1 MSCLYAGR
9 LLTAVVSLVSPT
21 QAEHAGGTAG
31 RERQEAVEAEQAAEE
46 LARTARTAHHRAM
59 AEIIRVREV
68 DLEALRKATM
78 ATRIQASY
86 RGYLR

>member
-9 LLTAVVSLVSPT
+9 LLTVVVSLVSLVS

-46 LARTARTAHHRAM
+46 LAKTARTAHHRAM

-78 ATRIQASY
+78 ATRIQVQSV
-86 RGYLR
+86 